1 MNGGDMFDQLN
12 LDEPQGFLVLIF
24 CLIVALML
32 KRIYLTWRY
41 KVDPFY
47 RYEIRR
53 ESRIELNM

>member
-1 MNGGDMFDQLN
+1 MFDQLN